1 MTRMTYDANEAF
13 ERSPATINPPR
24 SSIMDVLAPR
34 YVTESR
40 CIPPLSTR
48 SAPLST
54 AQRCPVPHSAA
65 QCRSVP
71 LSAAQCRSVLL
82 SAAQC
87 SSAQPSAALES
98 GQRVN
103 RQLCRA
109 DRCAEIHPTTSA
121 VVCRPRRI
129 SAPAVA
135 AGLICA
141 LSSVLFACSS
151 DCHYCM

>member
-54 AQRCPVPHSAA
+54 AQRCPVPPSAA

-71 LSAAQCRSVLL
+71 LSAAQCRS
-82 SAAQC
+82 
-87 SSAQPSAALES
+87 AQPSAAPES
-98 GQRVN
+98 GQRVD
-103 RQLCRA
+103 RQLCGA